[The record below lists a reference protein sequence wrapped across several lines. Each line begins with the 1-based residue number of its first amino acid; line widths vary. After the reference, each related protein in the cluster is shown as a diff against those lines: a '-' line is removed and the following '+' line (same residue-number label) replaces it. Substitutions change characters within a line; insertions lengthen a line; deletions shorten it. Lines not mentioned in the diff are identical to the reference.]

1 MGRERRGRFW
11 RAVKISS
18 KRGKRKVL
26 GSHGVIMYERV
37 MEEGH
42 NQFTD
47 FELGSVSSSSS
58 SDDEAGGTGADAV
71 QSVLGTRI
79 GSRERLSTTT
89 RSGDISPRGGS
100 SARARSP
107 MPPR

>member
-1 MGRERRGRFW
+1 
-11 RAVKISS
+11 
-18 KRGKRKVL
+18 
-26 GSHGVIMYERV
+26 

-58 SDDEAGGTGADAV
+58 SDDEKPVVGGLRDLYMTHRLEELV
-71 QSVLGTRI
+71 SMLLGLDWALELVV
-79 GSRERLSTTT
+79 GRLPMTT
-89 RSGDISPRGGS
+89 RGGDISPRGG